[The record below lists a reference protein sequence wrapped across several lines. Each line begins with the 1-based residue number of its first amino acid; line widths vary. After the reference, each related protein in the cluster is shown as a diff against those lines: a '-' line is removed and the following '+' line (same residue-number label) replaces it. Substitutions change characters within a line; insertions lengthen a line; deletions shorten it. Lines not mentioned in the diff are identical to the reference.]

1 MAGKKTEEK
10 KEAIKASQAHERPG
24 QLHPSN
30 EGKTVAAKADAKKAE
45 PKKDASKASQGPA
58 KQVLPKADAPFRGA
72 RSESVARG
80 GMREEK
86 KSRKVAVKKSR
97 EVLALRRKVLSK
109 SGLPI
114 FRGSFGQRIIRKKS
128 IAKWDKWRVRRGIDV
143 KNEIQDGK
151 RPGQGYRR
159 PRELRHVHPSGF
171 REFVV
176 RTLNDVNA
184 VPKDHAIRI
193 KAGVGKKKRI
203 VIVDKA
209 IEKGIKVLNP

>member
-10 KEAIKASQAHERPG
+10 KA
-24 QLHPSN
+24 
-30 EGKTVAAKADAKKAE
+30 VAKKAE
-45 PKKDASKASQGPA
+45 PKKDASVKGEEKKEA
-58 KQVLPKADAPFRGA
+58 KEPKKKK
-72 RSESVARG
+72 
-80 GMREEK
+80 EK
-86 KSRKVAVKKSR
+86 KSRKVAVKKSK

-184 VPKDHAIRI
+184 VPRDHAIRI